1 MKKVTWQAI
10 LKFITFPKMNC
21 FLRAKHHQTLVMCTW
36 IRQQSNITP
45 FFALPGTTSHR
56 ESFYGTE
63 SSTRSEK
70 FPVQW
75 GDGELNRGGGSRQ
88 SKKLSMRN
96 IDKPSTVGRN
106 GCLSSLSLILSLQKF
121 FLNDRPIAWP
131 CCSLELGGVLELWGP
146 LFHFGSKL
154 IRMN

>member
-1 MKKVTWQAI
+1 MAGNFEIHYFSKDELF
-10 LKFITFPKMNC
+10 LKSKTS
-21 FLRAKHHQTLVMCTW
+21 
-36 IRQQSNITP
+36 SNPSHVYLDPTTIQYNAV

-75 GDGELNRGGGSRQ
+75 GNGELNRGGGSRQ

-121 FLNDRPIAWP
+121 FLNDWPIAWP
-131 CCSLELGGVLELWGP
+131 CSSVELGGVLELWGP